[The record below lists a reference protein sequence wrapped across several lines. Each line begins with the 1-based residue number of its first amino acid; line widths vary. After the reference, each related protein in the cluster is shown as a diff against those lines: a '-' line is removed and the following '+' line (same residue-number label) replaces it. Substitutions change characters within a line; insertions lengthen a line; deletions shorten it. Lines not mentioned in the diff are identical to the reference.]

1 MRVGTRRSLC
11 TTGCSQLVCTHV
23 WSTSYRFTSTTLI
36 TCHHSPHT
44 GLDAGHGGGRCTR
57 TYRCAFSD
65 RLDSRGPAML
75 TSLLEAG
82 IRSARH
88 GLTTA
93 GLITSHALRTT
104 RAGTAHNLIAVGDAV
119 TDLGRLG
126 FRFCTAEAIELL
138 SAEVLVTGH
147 TVTGSE
153 LITSHLG
160 RTTDQSAGYA
170 ST

>member
-1 MRVGTRRSLC
+1 MRIGAGWSLC

-23 WSTSYRFTSTTLI
+23 RSTGYGFTGTTLI
-36 TCHHSPHT
+36 TGHHSPHT
-44 GLDAGHGGGRCTR
+44 RLDAGHGGGRCTR
-57 TYRCAFSD
+57 THRCAFSD

-75 TSLLEAG
+75 TCLLEAG
-82 IRSARH
+82 VRSTGH

-93 GLITSHALRTT
+93 GLITGHALGTT
-104 RAGTAHNLIAVGDAV
+104 RTGTTNNLIAIGDAV